1 MSQSTFTSVGQKV
14 RARGSSRAVPPGLAT
29 GALAVCGLL
38 ALPVVYLLVR
48 SAGADTAAWDL
59 ILRGRTVLLAVR
71 SLGLAAAVTAG
82 AVAIGLP
89 LAWLTVRTDL
99 PLRRL
104 WAVLAPL
111 PLVIPSYV
119 GAFVVLSAL
128 GPDGLALHLLRP
140 LGVERLPTIAGFP
153 GAWLTLTLFTYPYV
167 YLLAA
172 AALRG
177 QDAALEETS
186 RTLGRSRWS
195 TFRAVTLPL
204 LRPAIAAGGL
214 LVALYALHDFGAVS
228 LLRFQ
233 TFTQAIYLQYRA
245 AFDRTPA
252 AILSLMLLA
261 AALVVLLLERRARGR
276 ARFHRLGSGA
286 GRRLPVVPLGRWRW
300 PGVGFCALVALG
312 GVGMPIAVLT
322 YWLTRAS
329 TLEVELGALAGM
341 AGGSL
346 VTASL
351 GATVVVVLA
360 LPVAVLGARFPGRLA
375 TTTERLAFSG
385 YALPGIVVA
394 LAFVFAG
401 AGFPLVYQT
410 LPLLLLAYTVL
421 FLPQASEPIRSALLQ
436 VPPRLEEAGRVLGRT
451 RRAVFRRVVLPQ
463 AARGLAAG
471 FALVFLTVMKELPAT
486 LLLRPTGFE
495 TLATGVWT
503 ESSVGQFGDAAIPA
517 LVLVTLSAVP
527 LYVVARRFEVQEV
540 RAE

>member
-1 MSQSTFTSVGQKV
+1 MS
-14 RARGSSRAVPPGLAT
+14 GSIATPIGKAIRSPRAVRPPLGLAT
-29 GALAVCGLL
+29 AALAVCGVL
-38 ALPVVYLLVR
+38 ALPVVYLVAR
-48 SAGADTAAWDL
+48 SAQADAAAWDL
-59 ILRGRTVLLAVR
+59 ILRSRTVLLAAR

-99 PLRRL
+99 PLRRF
-104 WAVLAPL
+104 WSVLAPL
-111 PLVIPSYV
+111 PLVVPSYV
-119 GAFVVLSAL
+119 GAFIVLSAL
-128 GPDGLALHLLRP
+128 GPDGLALRLLGP
-140 LGVERLPTIAGFP
+140 LGVERLPTITGFS

-177 QDAALEETS
+177 QDAALEETAWS
-186 RTLGRSRWS
+186 LGRSRWS
-195 TFRAVTLPL
+195 TFRNVTLPL

-245 AFDRTPA
+245 AFDRSPA

-261 AALVVLLLERRARGR
+261 VALVVLALERRARGR
-276 ARFHRLGSGA
+276 ARLHRLGPGA
-286 GRRLPVVPLGRWRW
+286 RRRLTVVPLGRWRW
-300 PGVGFCALVALG
+300 PGVAFCALVALLA
-312 GVGMPIAVLT
+312 VGMPVAVLA
-322 YWLTRAS
+322 YWLMRTS
-329 TLEVELGALAGM
+329 TLDIDLGALAGM

-346 VTASL
+346 MTASL
-351 GATVVVVLA
+351 GATVVLILA
-360 LPVAVLGARFPGRLA
+360 LPVAVLGARFPGRL
-375 TTTERLAFSG
+375 TTATERLAFSG

-401 AGFPLVYQT
+401 AGLPLVYQT
-410 LPLLLLAYTVL
+410 LPLLLLAYAVL

-436 VPPRLEEAGRVLGRT
+436 VPPRLEEAGRILGRT
-451 RRAVFRRVVLPQ
+451 RTAVFRRVVLPQ

-503 ESSVGQFGDAAIPA
+503 ESSVGRFGDASIPA
-517 LVLVTLSAVP
+517 LLLVTLSALP
-527 LYVVARRFEVQEV
+527 LYLVARRFETQEV

>member
-1 MSQSTFTSVGQKV
+1 M
-14 RARGSSRAVPPGLAT
+14 
-29 GALAVCGLL
+29 
-38 ALPVVYLLVR
+38 
-48 SAGADTAAWDL
+48 
-59 ILRGRTVLLAVR
+59 
-71 SLGLAAAVTAG
+71 TAG

-89 LAWLTVRTDL
+89 LAWLIVRTDL

-111 PLVIPSYV
+111 PLVVPSYV
-119 GAFVVLSAL
+119 GAFIVLSAL
-128 GPDGLALHLLRP
+128 GPDGLLLQLLRP
-140 LGVERLPTIAGFP
+140 LGVERLPAITGFP

-172 AALRG
+172 GALRG
-177 QDAALEETS
+177 QDAALEETA

-214 LVALYALHDFGAVS
+214 LVSLYALHDFGAVS

-245 AFDRTPA
+245 AFDRAPA
-252 AILSLMLLA
+252 AILSLMLLVV
-261 AALVVLLLERRARGR
+261 ALAVLLLERRARGR
-276 ARFHRLGSGA
+276 ARLHRLGSGA
-286 GRRLPVVPLGRWRW
+286 GRRLAVVPLGRWRW
-300 PGVGFCALVALG
+300 PGVAFCSLVALLA
-312 GVGMPIAVLT
+312 VGMPLAVLG
-322 YWLTRAS
+322 YWLTQAS
-329 TLEVELGALAGM
+329 ALEVDLGALAGM

-351 GATVVVVLA
+351 GATVAVALA

-375 TTTERLAFSG
+375 AATERLAFSG

-401 AGFPLVYQT
+401 AGLPLVYQT

-421 FLPQASEPIRSALLQ
+421 FLPQASEPIRAALLQ
-436 VPPRLEEAGRVLGRT
+436 VPPRLEEAGRVLGKT

-463 AARGLAAG
+463 ATRGLAAG

-486 LLLRPTGFE
+486 LLLRPTGFD

-503 ESSVGQFGDAAIPA
+503 ESSVGRFGDAAVPA
-517 LVLVTLSAVP
+517 LLLVTLSAVP
-527 LYVVARRFEVQEV
+527 LYLVARRFEVQEV
-540 RAE
+540 RAG